1 MSAPTTSRTPA
12 VRFLYAGA
20 AALLAI
26 CLALLAVALRP
37 SWSDESVSLTGG
49 SATDEVTL
57 TVTRPRTGATGVDVR
72 VTPREGGR
80 DDAPAAVTVQA
91 VMVTHGHAT
100 PQAPA
105 RPRGTSGTYS
115 TSVHLMMPGRWTF
128 RVSLD
133 HGSRSEHVDFPVAIS
148 G

>member
-1 MSAPTTSRTPA
+1 MSAPTTSRTPT
-12 VRFLYAGA
+12 VRFLHAGA

-26 CLALLAVALRP
+26 CLALLAVAFRP
-37 SWSDESVSLTGG
+37 AWSDESMSLTGG

-57 TVTRPRTGATGVDVR
+57 TVARPRTGATDIDIR

-80 DDAPAAVTVQA
+80 NGGPTTITVQA

-100 PQAPA
+100 PPAPA
-105 RPRGTSGTYS
+105 RARATGTYS
-115 TSVHLMMPGRWTF
+115 TSVHLMMPGRWNF

-133 HGSRSEHVDFPVAIS
+133 HGTRSEHVDFPVAIS